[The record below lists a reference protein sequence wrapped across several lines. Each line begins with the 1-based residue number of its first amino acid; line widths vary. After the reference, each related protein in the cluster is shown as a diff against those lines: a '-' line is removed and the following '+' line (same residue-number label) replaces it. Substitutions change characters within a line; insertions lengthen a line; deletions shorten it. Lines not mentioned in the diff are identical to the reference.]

1 MFKVERLFFQVKDNN
16 FDILLIYWMREKDVV
31 GFLNFQVVALV
42 KLMKNYELIVVV
54 SDPILPEMGED
65 P

>member
-1 MFKVERLFFQVKDNN
+1 
-16 FDILLIYWMREKDVV
+16 MREKDVV

-42 KLMKNYELIVVV
+42 KLMKNNELIVVV